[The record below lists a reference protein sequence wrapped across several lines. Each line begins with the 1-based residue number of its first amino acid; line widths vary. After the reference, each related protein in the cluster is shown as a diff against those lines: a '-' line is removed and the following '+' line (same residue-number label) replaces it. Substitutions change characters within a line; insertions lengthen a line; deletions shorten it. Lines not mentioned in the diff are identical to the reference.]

1 MEITRETV
9 AVITGGASGMGRATA
24 LAMARRGA
32 SVVIADLNAERI
44 ADTVAELNSVGVGA
58 LGVRCDVGNPDDIQH
73 LRDKTIEQFGHV
85 DILMNNAGVLPIGD
99 IDKTPLSEFDR
110 TMRINFMAV
119 VCGVQTF
126 LPDLAARGQ
135 AHIINTSSLAATF
148 AYDPATIA
156 YNASKAAVF
165 SFTESLALAVA
176 AKGIGVT
183 CLIPGPVAT
192 NIMEQVTVSGELR
205 GMPGAYA
212 SEHFPLRTAEEVGE
226 LVAEA
231 VSNNTFFLPTNDGV
245 TSLLARHAAEPD
257 AFLREIQAWLA
268 G

>member
-1 MEITRETV
+1 MEMTRDRV
-9 AVITGGASGMGRATA
+9 AVITGGSRGMGRATA

-44 ADTVAELNSVGVGA
+44 ADTVAELNSVGVRA
-58 LGVRCDVGNPDDIQH
+58 LGVRCDVGNPADIQH

-135 AHIINTSSLAATF
+135 AHIIN
-148 AYDPATIA
+148 
-156 YNASKAAVF
+156 
-165 SFTESLALAVA
+165 
-176 AKGIGVT
+176 
-183 CLIPGPVAT
+183 
-192 NIMEQVTVSGELR
+192 
-205 GMPGAYA
+205 
-212 SEHFPLRTAEEVGE
+212 
-226 LVAEA
+226 
-231 VSNNTFFLPTNDGV
+231 
-245 TSLLARHAAEPD
+245 
-257 AFLREIQAWLA
+257 
-268 G
+268 